1 MIRTALLA
9 LTLLVSW
16 PATAAPQEASTP
28 TSLAFL
34 RPDVFAP
41 EDSTRPTWVP
51 TVSSL
56 IIPGSGQLMLGQERG
71 AIYLVVEAFL
81 IARFFRFYSEGS
93 RESDRYRELAFTVA
107 RSSFNP
113 TTADTAF
120 GYFEKLQDFR
130 ESGPFDTNPG
140 PDLVPPPDERTF
152 NGSIWALARR
162 TFFVNPDSLPDPS
175 SEEYQRALEFYR
187 QRAVGPNF
195 LWSWRNAGLEQDLF
209 RQSIQQ
215 SDEAFRRATTQLGLL
230 LVNHLLSGIDAF
242 ITSRVT
248 GNRHPIDV
256 GSAVRYR
263 GDGTGLDWHMTVRVG
278 F

>member
-1 MIRTALLA
+1 MIRPPLLA
-9 LTLLVSW
+9 LALLVAW

-28 TSLAFL
+28 TSLALL

-51 TVSSL
+51 TASSL

-81 IARFFRFYSEGS
+81 IARFFRFHSEGS
-93 RESDRYRELAFTVA
+93 RESDRYRELALTVA
-107 RSSFNP
+107 RASFNP

-130 ESGPFDTNPG
+130 ESGPFDTDPG
-140 PDLVPPPDERTF
+140 PDLVPTLDERTF

-175 SEEYQRALEFYR
+175 ADEYQRALEFYR

-242 ITSRVT
+242 VTSRVT
-248 GNRHPIDV
+248 GNRHPVDV
-256 GSAVRYR
+256 GSAVQYR

>member
-9 LTLLVSW
+9 LGLLAPW
-16 PATAAPQEASTP
+16 PAAVTAQEANAP
-28 TSLAFL
+28 TSLALL
-34 RPDVFAP
+34 RPDPLAP
-41 EDSTRPTWVP
+41 EDTTRPTWVP

-93 RESDRYRELAFTVA
+93 RESDRYRGLAFTVA
-107 RSSFNP
+107 RGPFNP
-113 TTADTAF
+113 TTVDTAF
-120 GYFEKLQDFR
+120 SYFEKLQDFR
-130 ESGPFDTNPG
+130 ESGPFDTDPG
-140 PDLVPPPDERTF
+140 PDLVPPLDERSF
-152 NGSIWALARR
+152 NGSIWALARE
-162 TFFVNPDSLPDPS
+162 TFFLDPDSIPDPS
-175 SEEYQRALEFYR
+175 SEEYQRALDFYR

-195 LWSWRNAGLEQDLF
+195 LWSWRNAGLEQDLY

-242 ITSRVT
+242 VTSRLS
-248 GNRHPIDV
+248 GSRHPVDV

-263 GDGTGLDWHMTVRVG
+263 GDGTGLDWHMTVQVG

>member
-1 MIRTALLA
+1 MTRPALLA
-9 LTLLVSW
+9 LALLVTW
-16 PATAAPQEASTP
+16 PSTMAAQEASTP
-28 TSLAFL
+28 ASLALL
-34 RPDVFAP
+34 RPNVFAP

-93 RESDRYRELAFTVA
+93 RESDRYRELAYTVA
-107 RSSFNP
+107 RSPFNP
-113 TTADTAF
+113 STVDTAF
-120 GYFEKLQDFR
+120 SYFETLQDFR
-130 ESGPFDTNPG
+130 QSGPFDTDPG
-140 PDLVPPPDERTF
+140 PDLAPPMDERTF
-152 NGSIWALARR
+152 NGSIWELARQ
-162 TFFVNPDSLPDPS
+162 TFFVDPDSLPDPS

-187 QRAVGPNF
+187 ERAVGPNF
-195 LWSWRNAGLEQDLF
+195 LWSWRNAGLEQDLY
-209 RQSIQQ
+209 RQSIQR

-242 ITSRVT
+242 ISSRVT
-248 GNRHPIDV
+248 GNRHPVDV
-256 GSAVRYR
+256 GSAVQYR
-263 GDGTGLDWHMTVRVG
+263 GDGTGLDWHMTVQVG